1 MPRCRRIP
9 TCRTCRTIINAREEG
24 KTAGEPYEEVSVN
37 QCKAKMARFVQKFA
51 NPDNVDYK
59 TLVNMDAGAPYY
71 LQQLEKIAPM
81 EEPFL
86 PIYCLHI
93 EQFDEDLYKQLV
105 PYPQK
110 VIPALDMVINKVFFL
125 KHIQC
130 FVCRNTAEVDIE

>member
-1 MPRCRRIP
+1 
-9 TCRTCRTIINAREEG
+9 
-24 KTAGEPYEEVSVN
+24 
-37 QCKAKMARFVQKFA
+37 MARFVQKFA
-51 NPDNVDYK
+51 NPNNVDYK
-59 TLVNMDAGAPYY
+59 TLVNMDAGALYY

-110 VIPALDMVINKVFFL
+110 VIPAFDMVINKVFFL